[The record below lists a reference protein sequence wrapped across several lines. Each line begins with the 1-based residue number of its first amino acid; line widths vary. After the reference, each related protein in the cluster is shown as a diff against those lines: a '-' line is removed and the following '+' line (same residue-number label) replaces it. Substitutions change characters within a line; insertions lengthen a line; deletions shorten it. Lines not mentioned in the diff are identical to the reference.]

1 LKQEWIGRFVK
12 IIDAPP
18 NKIGKVGFV
27 FPIGD
32 DNRFDPDEIC
42 VASADGIIGFFKTH
56 QLQFVP
62 LSNYPLSYQ
71 LHKAVTAAGG

>member
-1 LKQEWIGRFVK
+1 MKQEWIGRFVK

-18 NKIGKVGFV
+18 NKVGKTGFV

-32 DNRFDPDEIC
+32 NNGYDPDDIC

-56 QLQFVP
+56 QLQFLP
-62 LSNYPLSYQ
+62 LQ
-71 LHKAVTAAGG
+71 GII